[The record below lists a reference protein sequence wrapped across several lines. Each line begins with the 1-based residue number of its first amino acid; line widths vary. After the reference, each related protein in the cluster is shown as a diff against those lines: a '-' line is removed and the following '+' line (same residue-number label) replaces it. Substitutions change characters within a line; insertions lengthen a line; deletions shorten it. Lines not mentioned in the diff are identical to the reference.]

1 MKRNGRKGDLF
12 AEVAVGVFMLGII
25 ALLAYFTIIISGV
38 DVLHGRHKVVAKVEF
53 TDVGGLKNQDSV
65 MYRGMKVGSVEDIV
79 LSPSNIHVV
88 VEINQDVVLR
98 ENYRASV
105 CNLSMLGGN
114 YLLLEE
120 GEGKILPLDKTL
132 FKGEK
137 PTNWMNDIS
146 EIARNLN
153 AVVSGGELKSIITNI
168 NDASVMIKGIVAR
181 LERGEGSLGKLL
193 SSNDT
198 AYVALETSLMNI
210 SNLTANAN
218 NPSNSIGR
226 IISDNGQ
233 LYDRLSGTLEN
244 AESIAA
250 GLKNGE
256 GVIGRLLKKDDPLV
270 EDLPAS
276 IAAFRKTFEEMD
288 MKKTIAGAEKL
299 MDNLN
304 KVADKL
310 NAGEGTL
317 GKLVTD
323 DELYREI
330 NGLAKDLRQVI
341 DNYRDTT
348 PISTFGSL
356 IMGGL

>member
-1 MKRNGRKGDLF
+1 MKKNGRRGDLF
-12 AEVAVGVFMLGII
+12 AEVAVGIFMLVII
-25 ALLAYFTIIISGV
+25 ALLVYFTVIISGV
-38 DVLHGRHKVVAKVEF
+38 DVVQGRHKVLAKIEF
-53 TDVGGLKNQDSV
+53 SDVGGLKNQDSV

-79 LSPSNIHVV
+79 LSPSNIYVV

-120 GEGKILPLDKTL
+120 GDGKVLPLEGGV

-153 AVVSGGELKSIITNI
+153 GVVSGGELKSIITNI
-168 NDASVMIKGIVAR
+168 NEASIMIKSIVAR
-181 LERGEGSLGKLL
+181 LDRGEGSLGKLL
-193 SSNDT
+193 STNDT
-198 AYVALETSLMNI
+198 AYVALESSLLNI

-218 NPSNSIGR
+218 NPSNSIGK
-226 IISDNGQ
+226 IINDDGR
-233 LYDRLSGTLEN
+233 LYDKLSGTLEN
-244 AESIAA
+244 AEIITA

-256 GVIGRLLKKDDPLV
+256 GVIGKLLKKDDPLV
-270 EDLPAS
+270 EDLSAS

-288 MKKTIAGAEKL
+288 VKKTIAGAERL

-304 KVADKL
+304 KVVDKV
-310 NAGEGTL
+310 NSGEGTI
-317 GKLVTD
+317 GKLVAD

-330 NGLAKDLRQVI
+330 NGLTKDLRQVI